1 MAAPVINIQDLALG
15 TFVQVT
21 FPFFARHRDTLIDI
35 DGLFIRRTDDQTR
48 KPVVVRKI
56 TKILSLV
63 GRSFFG
69 RVIAN
74 NTVDRQLTVI
84 TYDKPSNG
92 RIYYEI
98 IVPYN
103 EMIRLARL
111 VPNDRTLADMSL
123 EEEEATRN
131 RERRSS
137 IAGQYFHPRDRFV
150 PVRIV

>member
-1 MAAPVINIQDLALG
+1 MATLMNIQDVALG

-35 DGLFIRRTDDQTR
+35 DGLFIRRTDDGTR
-48 KPVVVRKI
+48 KPLVVRKI

-74 NTVDRQLTVI
+74 NSVTRQLTVNVR
-84 TYDKPSNG
+84 DKPSNG

-98 IVPYN
+98 IIPYN

-111 VPNDRTLADMSL
+111 IPNDRDLIEMTI
-123 EEEEATRN
+123 EEEDAYRN
-131 RERRSS
+131 KNRRSS
-137 IAGQYFHPRDRFV
+137 VSGQYFHPRDRFV
-150 PVRIV
+150 PVRII